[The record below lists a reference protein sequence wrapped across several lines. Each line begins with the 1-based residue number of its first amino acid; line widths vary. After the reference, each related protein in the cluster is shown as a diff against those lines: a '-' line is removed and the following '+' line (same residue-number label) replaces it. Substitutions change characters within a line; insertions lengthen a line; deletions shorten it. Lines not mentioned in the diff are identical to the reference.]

1 MIKAESLEAGR
12 YDAADRSSLR
22 APSKRRFRAFPV
34 LPRRRELL
42 ADGQPVKLR
51 DHPFDILL
59 ALLEAPGEVVGKAAL
74 RVRVCPNPTAEHLPK
89 TKPVYT
95 QV

>member
-1 MIKAESLEAGR
+1 MDPGSEPPASVSFG
-12 YDAADRSSLR
+12 
-22 APSKRRFRAFPV
+22 RFRV
-34 LPRRRELL
+34 LPHRRGQL

-51 DHPFDILL
+51 DHPFDMLL
-59 ALLEAPGEVVGKAAL
+59 SLLEAPGEVVGKAAL